1 MEAGFRTKVVPW
13 RRGASGKLT
22 EYLFS
27 ARSHENHVL
36 LVTDSNGRNLVNPQ
50 VVRVPKKCKFDLSV
64 VAIPGGRISHGQKEL
79 LDGRHFE
86 KLDFLICALGSNN
99 FSNNCQE
106 HTIDIL
112 EELESFTAAV
122 QIIYPRVKIVFAK
135 ILAQTGRHSNCV
147 GIVNAEIQKYA
158 EKNKPPFSIFRI

>member
-1 MEAGFRTKVVPW
+1 MET
-13 RRGASGKLT
+13 RGKREANGIFIFCL
-22 EYLFS
+22 
-27 ARSHENHVL
+27 NHVL

-64 VAIPGGRISHGQKEL
+64 VAIPGGRISHGQKEI

-122 QIIYPRVKIVFAK
+122 QIIYPRVKNLNYNTDNWSRDDVHLSDKGLLFYTN
-135 ILAQTGRHSNCV
+135 ILIQQME
-147 GIVNAEIQKYA
+147 EIIKKGEFLLTTQLWDV
-158 EKNKPPFSIFRI
+158 